1 MRTIRLD
8 KLIKTIESGRRPKGG
23 VSHISEGIP
32 SLGGEHLTDDG
43 RFNFESVKFVPE
55 DFYKKLSAGKI
66 CPNDILIVK
75 DGATTGKTSIVTE
88 EFPFK
93 EAAIN
98 EHLFIIRAD
107 ESIIN
112 QKFLYWFL
120 FGPFGNRQMMR
131 DFRGATVGGIS
142 KKFLQKV
149 EVPVPSNTEQKR
161 IVDIIDQADALR
173 RKREQSL
180 SLLDDLM
187 QSVFLE
193 MFGDPLLNPK
203 DWEVRK
209 LGELVRKV
217 GSGATP
223 RGGSNV
229 YQDQG
234 HVFIRSQNV
243 LMFQFDFSD
252 VAHISD
258 EIHKDMERSWVK
270 DGDVLLNITGASIGR
285 VNYFRGENNQ
295 ANVNQH
301 VCIIRPK
308 NNLILSEYLT
318 YHLGFDSYQRKII
331 SENAGA
337 TRQAFNYRQ
346 IKDFDIMVPP
356 IEKQKEFVETIE
368 SHKNLRKKFL
378 SSKNKLS
385 ELFFSLQHSAFSGQL

>member
-1 MRTIRLD
+1 MTLQEALMVDFVEILNGYAFDSNLFSSSSQKGLPIARIRDVVRGYSETYYLGEYD
-8 KLIKTIESGRRPKGG
+8 EKYVIKNGDYLIGMDGEFNISTWKGG
-23 VSHISEGIP
+23 KALLNQRVCKINSIDKTRIDP
-32 SLGGEHLTDDG
+32 RFLYYFLTT
-43 RFNFESVKFVPE
+43 
-55 DFYKKLSAGKI
+55 KLSEIEDKT
-66 CPNDILIVK
+66 PFVTVK
-75 DGATTGKTSIVTE
+75 HLSARQ
-88 EFPFK
+88 
-93 EAAIN
+93 IN
-98 EHLFIIRAD
+98 EIKMPLLPL
-107 ESIIN
+107 E
-112 QKFLYWFL
+112 K
-120 FGPFGNRQMMR
+120 
-131 DFRGATVGGIS
+131 
-142 KKFLQKV
+142 
-149 EVPVPSNTEQKR
+149 QKR
-161 IVDIIDQADALR
+161 ISTILDQADALR

-180 SLLDDLM
+180 SHLDDLM
-187 QSVFLE
+187 QSVFLK
-193 MFGDPLLNPK
+193 MFGDPILNPK

-217 GSGATP
+217 GSGSTP
-223 RGGSNV
+223 RGGSKV
-229 YQDQG
+229 YQEKG
-234 HVFIRSQNV
+234 HIFIRSQNV

-308 NNLILSEYLT
+308 TNLLLPEYLT

-331 SENAGA
+331 GENAGA

-368 SHKNLRKKFL
+368 SHKNLREKFL

-385 ELFFSLQHSAFSGQL
+385 ELFFSLQHSAFTGQL